1 MTKEETLKIM
11 SVLKT
16 AYPRYYVNQTKDEL
30 VNAVNLWSMM
40 LEEYE
45 CDVVF
50 GAVKAIIA
58 TAKFPPTIAEVIER
72 IGKITSP
79 EELDASDAW
88 LLVKKA
94 IRNSTYNSEREF
106 ERLPEAV
113 QMVVGSP
120 EQLRAWACDEES
132 ATDTVTASN
141 FRRDYNIKIDRT
153 KEYRAM
159 PRSVKDM
166 LDSVSER
173 CKLENGNG
181 KGKDYKALPGM
192 R

>member
-45 CDVVF
+45 YEVVS

-141 FRRDYNIKIDRT
+141 FRRDYNIKIDRI

-159 PRSVKDM
+159 PQSVKDM
-166 LDSVSER
+166 LASVSER
-173 CKLENGNG
+173 CKLEDGNG

-192 R
+192 

>member
-45 CDVVF
+45 YDVVS

-113 QMVVGSP
+113 QMVVGSH

-141 FRRDYNIKIDRT
+141 FRRDYNIKIDRI

-159 PRSVKDM
+159 PQSVKDM
-166 LDSVSER
+166 LALVSER
-173 CKLENGNG
+173 CKLEDGNG
-181 KGKDYKALPGM
+181 KGKDYKALLGM

>member
-1 MTKEETLKIM
+1 
-11 SVLKT
+11 
-16 AYPRYYVNQTKDEL
+16 
-30 VNAVNLWSMM
+30 
-40 LEEYE
+40 
-45 CDVVF
+45 
-50 GAVKAIIA
+50 
-58 TAKFPPTIAEVIER
+58 
-72 IGKITSP
+72 
-79 EELDASDAW
+79 
-88 LLVKKA
+88 
-94 IRNSTYNSEREF
+94 
-106 ERLPEAV
+106 
-113 QMVVGSP
+113 MVVGSP

-141 FRRDYNIKIDRT
+141 FRRDYNIKIDRI